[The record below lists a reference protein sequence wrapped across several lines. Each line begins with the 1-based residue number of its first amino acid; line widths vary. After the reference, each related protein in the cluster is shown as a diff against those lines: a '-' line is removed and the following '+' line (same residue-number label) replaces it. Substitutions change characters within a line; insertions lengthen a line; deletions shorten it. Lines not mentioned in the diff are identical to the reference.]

1 MSLSSKIFGTPLSIA
16 FASRAPYWTAFDE
29 LMSFAT
35 GEPEILQYAGTGLMA
50 PVFATQDLATTAA
63 NKQRASFS
71 SWDRMLD
78 LLHRGM
84 EQQAKTTY
92 PKEYERY
99 RALQGQR
106 PGSGLTQLRAVNVLA
121 PVAGITAGAQSLAN
135 VFRAEQQDWD
145 NMMKLINA
153 KLFEDARRIY
163 PKLYAKYERHM
174 RR

>member
-1 MSLSSKIFGTPLSIA
+1 
-16 FASRAPYWTAFDE
+16 
-29 LMSFAT
+29 
-35 GEPEILQYAGTGLMA
+35 
-50 PVFATQDLATTAA
+50 
-63 NKQRASFS
+63 
-71 SWDRMLD
+71 
-78 LLHRGM
+78 M